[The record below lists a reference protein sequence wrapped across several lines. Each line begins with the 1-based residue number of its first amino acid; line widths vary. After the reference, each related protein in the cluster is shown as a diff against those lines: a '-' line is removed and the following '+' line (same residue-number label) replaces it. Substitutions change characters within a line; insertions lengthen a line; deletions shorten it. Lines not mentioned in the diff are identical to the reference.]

1 MLATRNY
8 NRIKL
13 AIAGSMAAFDVTS
26 LPIAEV
32 LNPEQIEKY
41 KALSPMQ
48 RGMFCH
54 MVNMAKSVNDLV
66 LDGAFEVLDICDAMS
81 ACSAEPTTR
90 AEAATTYA
98 LADAV
103 MTPVSDYTK
112 ANGDTSGRKCTMAA
126 KSTQAIDASGTAT
139 HVALYDGTTLYY
151 VTTCTSQALTSG
163 GTVSFPAWKIELA
176 DPT

>member
-1 MLATRNY
+1 MLMTRNF
-8 NRIKL
+8 NRI
-13 AIAGSMAAFDVTS
+13 AAAMPGFDVS
-26 LPIAEV
+26 KLPIADV
-32 LNPEQIEKY
+32 LNPGQLAKY
-41 KALSPMQ
+41 KALSQAQ

-103 MTPVSDYTK
+103 MTPVTDYTK

-126 KSTQAIDASGTAT
+126 KATQTIDATGTAT
-139 HVALYDGTTLYY
+139 HIALYDATTLYY

-163 GTVSFPAWKIELA
+163 GTVSFPAWDIEIA
-176 DPT
+176 DPA

>member
-1 MLATRNY
+1 MLMTRNFS
-8 NRIKL
+8 RI
-13 AIAGSMAAFDVTS
+13 ATAMAVAQAAHITDF
-26 LPIAEV
+26 PIESV
-32 LNPEQIEKY
+32 LNEQQIARY
-41 KALSPMQ
+41 VALNEQQ

-90 AEAATTYA
+90 TEAATTYA
-98 LADAV
+98 LSDAV
-103 MTPVSDYTK
+103 MTPVTDYTK

-126 KSTQAIDASGTAT
+126 KATQAIDASGTAT
-139 HVALYDGTTLYY
+139 HIALYDATNLYY

-163 GTVSFPAWKIELA
+163 GTVSFPAWKIEIA